1 MSSDRLQVRFED
13 FVVGQLIRDD
23 DGYCFRYAE
32 GWLAQ
37 SEAFPVSL
45 QLPLD
50 ARTYRRPAERWF
62 ANLLPEGE
70 ARQHAARRL
79 GVSEGNDWELLA
91 ALGRDCAGALRIAPA
106 GEVEAEAAIELLDE
120 DELVRT
126 IEAGGALAHA
136 FEVHG
141 ARLSLAGAQDKLP
154 VVLTAE
160 GAIALPKGRQASTHL
175 LKLPNPAYP
184 DLPQV
189 EVFTLAVAAAL
200 GLDVV
205 SAELRCVGTS
215 TVAIVKRYDRWVD
228 PAGRVRRLHQEDGCQ
243 ALGFGPDR
251 KYEMEGGPAFVECF
265 GLVDEFSERVTRD
278 LPELLR
284 RFVANLLLGNADAH
298 AKNFSLLR
306 GRDGLL
312 QLAPAYDLVCTL
324 VWPNLASRLAQSV
337 DGQFDAGQIGRKRW
351 RKLSAELGVTPTWML
366 DLVQELSERFLP
378 AVETALEAQ
387 ASAGGESER
396 VAVAAQEMKKRQR
409 LLRRLLDD

>member
-1 MSSDRLQVRFED
+1 MPR
-13 FVVGQLIRDD
+13 
-23 DGYCFRYAE
+23 
-32 GWLAQ
+32 
-37 SEAFPVSL
+37 
-45 QLPLD
+45 
-50 ARTYRRPAERWF
+50 
-62 ANLLPEGE
+62 
-70 ARQHAARRL
+70 AARRL

-106 GEVEAEAAIELLDE
+106 GEVEAEAAIERLDE

-136 FEVHG
+136 FERHG

-154 VVLTAE
+154 VVLMAD
-160 GAIALPKGRQASTHL
+160 GGIALPKGRQASTHL
-175 LKLPNPAYP
+175 LKLPNPRYP
-184 DLPQV
+184 ELPQV

-205 SAELRCVGTS
+205 SAGLRRVGAS
-215 TVAIVKRYDRWVD
+215 TVAIVRRYDRWVD
-228 PAGRVRRLHQEDGCQ
+228 SGGQVRRLHQEDGCQ
-243 ALGFGPDR
+243 ALGFGPNR

-265 GLVDEFSERVTRD
+265 RLVDEFSERVTRD

-284 RFVANLLLGNADAH
+284 RLVANLLLGNADAH

-306 GRDGLL
+306 ERDGLL

-324 VWPNLASRLAQSV
+324 VWPNLASRLAQSI
-337 DGQFDAGQIGRKRW
+337 DGQFDAGQVGRKRW
-351 RKLSAELGVTPTWML
+351 RRLAEELGVTPAWTL
-366 DLVQELSERFLP
+366 DLVRELSERLGP

-396 VAVAAQEMKKRQR
+396 VAVAAREMKKRQR
-409 LLRRLLDD
+409 LMRRLLAD